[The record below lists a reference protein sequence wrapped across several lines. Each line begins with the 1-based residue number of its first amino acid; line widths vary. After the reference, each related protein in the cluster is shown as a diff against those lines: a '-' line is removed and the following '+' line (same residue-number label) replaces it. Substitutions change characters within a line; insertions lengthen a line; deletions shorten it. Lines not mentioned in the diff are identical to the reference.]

1 MMQCGAIFLFLSIK
15 IGIGTMVTLSIKDE
29 NFSGKVLREVFIGF
43 EAETVT
49 IQDII
54 EMRVRKEVEN
64 YNNKMPEYFN
74 GLIEPTDAEKT
85 INGYKLKSRKPIDE
99 EKQVYV
105 ALDAFQKNGFFVLVD
120 NEQCTTLDQTI
131 RLTKD
136 TTISFVKLTPLVG
149 G

>member
-1 MMQCGAIFLFLSIK
+1 MMQCGTIFLFLSIK

-64 YNNKMPEYFN
+64 YNNKMPEYFT

-85 INGYKLKSRKPIDE
+85 INGYKLKSKKPIDE
-99 EKQVYV
+99 EKQIYV

-120 NEQCTTLDQTI
+120 NEQCTSLDQTI

>member
-1 MMQCGAIFLFLSIK
+1 MMQCGTIFLFLSIK

-85 INGYKLKSRKPIDE
+85 INGYKLKSKKPIDE

-120 NEQCTTLDQTI
+120 NEQCTSRDQTI

>member
-1 MMQCGAIFLFLSIK
+1 
-15 IGIGTMVTLSIKDE
+15 MVTLSIRDE
-29 NFSGKVLREVFIGF
+29 NFSGKVLQEVFIGF
-43 EAETVT
+43 NSETVT

-85 INGYKLKSRKPIDE
+85 INGYKMKSKKPIDE

-120 NEQCTTLDQTI
+120 NEQCTSLDQTI
-131 RLTKD
+131 TLTKD